1 MDEQTFR
8 KFVTDSLPPE
18 IEYVEVASV
27 EASDD
32 FGVLVNAVDSSGREL
47 QLVPLFPAR
56 MHVDILAGDQGLA
69 LLCAR
74 NADSGLYL
82 PGVVIKDTIP
92 EGWDNSEQVLEARTL
107 LRLRSNT
114 GIVLEG
120 EYNEYV
126 LAAARKTDPVEVV
139 ISGVSGGTT
148 LAALAT
154 ALLATGAFVGT
165 GLSPLLATPPAVPI
179 QLTGTITGG
188 SGRVKIGGGNE

>member
-18 IEYVEVASV
+18 IEYVEVTSV

-32 FGVLVNAVDSSGREL
+32 FGVLVNAIDSSGREL
-47 QLVPLFPAR
+47 QLLPLFPAR

-74 NADSGLYL
+74 DADSGLYL
-82 PGVVIKDTIP
+82 PGVVVKGTIP
-92 EGWDNSEQVLEARTL
+92 QGWDNSEQVLEARTL
-107 LRLRSNT
+107 LRLRSSA
-114 GIVLEG
+114 GIVLETEYG
-120 EYNEYV
+120 EAVQN
-126 LAAARKTDPVEVV
+126 AARKTDPVEVV

-154 ALLATGAFVGT
+154 ALLATGAFTPSGVA
-165 GLSPLLATPPAVPI
+165 PVPTPPAAPI

-188 SGRVKIGGGNE
+188 SSKVQIGGGNE